1 MASGALHDYVCIP
14 GRNATTAQHHQ
25 KIQALEHYMRYRRVP
40 MALQRRVRAF
50 FKHAEATSSDEVDLL
65 GHLPATLQ
73 RQISIALN
81 RKLLARS
88 KTSEAPIYPW
98 QAAAVCV

>member
-1 MASGALHDYVCIP
+1 
-14 GRNATTAQHHQ
+14 
-25 KIQALEHYMRYRRVP
+25 MRYRRVP
-40 MALQRRVRAF
+40 IALQRRVRGF
-50 FKHAEATSSDEVDLL
+50 LKHAEACGGMWYAESSDEVDLL

-98 QAAAVCV
+98 QAVAGCV